1 MTVPPDFNLLLLA
14 PEASI
19 AVLVLAVIVI
29 DLFVVNKRAIAA
41 IAAIGLLV
49 PLFFTIILFNNQGTA
64 FAGSLVVDTFALL
77 FKLLFLFIAFLV
89 VISSAEYLERV
100 GRGQGEFYALVL
112 IATIGFMLLASTREL
127 ISIYIAFETTTI
139 PLAVLAGSARNPY
152 SAEAGLKY
160 ILIGALSSAILL
172 YGLALLYGMTG
183 TTYLTAIADEVRN
196 IRGVNLII
204 VLLAMVFLIAGLGFK
219 IAAVPFQMW
228 TPDVYQGAPTPVTM
242 FLSVGSKAAGFA
254 IILRIFYTALTTGPV
269 GQRLPDLSFEWS
281 YIFAVLAVLT
291 MTVGNLAALGQTN
304 VKRMLGYSSIAQ
316 AGYVL
321 IGLAT
326 VGVYGVAGVLF
337 FIAGYIAT
345 NLGAFIAVIAI
356 SNQID
361 SDEIEDYRGLSRR
374 APLLAAALTFC
385 LISLVGIPPTA
396 GFFGK
401 FYLFSAA
408 IDYGLVWLVLIAVVN
423 TALSAYYYVKLV
435 RAMYFADP
443 ATDLAIRPSLP
454 TGIAL
459 GLASLTVLLVG
470 ILPSPLF
477 TITSRAA
484 ETLLL
489 R

>member
-1 MTVPPDFNLLLLA
+1 
-14 PEASI
+14 
-19 AVLVLAVIVI
+19 
-29 DLFVVNKRAIAA
+29 
-41 IAAIGLLV
+41 
-49 PLFFTIILFNNQGTA
+49 
-64 FAGSLVVDTFALL
+64 VDA
-77 FKLLFLFIAFLV
+77 
-89 VISSAEYLERV
+89 
-100 GRGQGEFYALVL
+100 
-112 IATIGFMLLASTREL
+112 
-127 ISIYIAFETTTI
+127 
-139 PLAVLAGSARNPY
+139 
-152 SAEAGLKY
+152 
-160 ILIGALSSAILL
+160 
-172 YGLALLYGMTG
+172 
-183 TTYLTAIADEVRN
+183 
-196 IRGVNLII
+196 
-204 VLLAMVFLIAGLGFK
+204 
-219 IAAVPFQMW
+219 
-228 TPDVYQGAPTPVTM
+228 DVYQGAPTPVTM

-321 IGLAT
+321 VGLAT

-396 GFFGK
+396 GFVGK

-443 ATDLAIRPSLP
+443 ATELAIRPSLP

-459 GLASLTVLLVG
+459 GLASLTVLLIG